1 MPALVRYIRIVMAK
15 SKKKHKISRIVFLLV
30 LCGVTIYL
38 LRTTQ
43 WEKSDDF
50 TWNTGGASGH
60 SATAGEVPLCE
71 YMVCEKWLTFWRSS
85 MVIVSAY
92 AKADDDKAKELN
104 RLVARHNREIKDE
117 IRAVVTSSDYAQLT
131 DPNLKA
137 ITNKIADGLEKIIG
151 KGYISKLLIPV
162 WHVTS

>member
-1 MPALVRYIRIVMAK
+1 M
-15 SKKKHKISRIVFLLV
+15 
-30 LCGVTIYL
+30 G
-38 LRTTQ
+38 
-43 WEKSDDF
+43 
-50 TWNTGGASGH
+50 SGYTH
-60 SATAGEVPLCE
+60 SASAGEVPLCE

-85 MVIVSAY
+85 VVIVSAY
-92 AKADDDKAKELN
+92 AKAEDEKAKELN

-137 ITNKIADGLEKIIG
+137 ITIKIADGVERIIG
-151 KGYISKLLIPV
+151 KGFMDKLLIPV